1 MDNISL
7 FFLVQSLVGRSP
19 ILDNLMKIGAEPLI
33 YIMIILTLLLGI
45 KGKIE
50 DKKAFL
56 IIILTL
62 PIAFLLIRIIH
73 IFIFEPRPF
82 VTFNFIPLV
91 NETANVCFPSRHTT
105 ISAVIAFAFTYFKS
119 KWSLVFLILMLWIGA
134 SRVYVGVHYP
144 LDILGGF
151 IVGIISLL
159 IALQIKQFLKKSLL
173 L

>member
-1 MDNISL
+1 MDNITL
-7 FFLVQSLVGRSP
+7 FFLVQSLIGQSP
-19 ILDNLMKIGAEPLI
+19 ILDGLMRFGAEPLI
-33 YIMIILTLLLGI
+33 YIMILLTLILGI

-56 IIILTL
+56 IIILTI

-73 IFIFEPRPF
+73 IFIFKPRPF

-91 NETANVCFPSRHTT
+91 QETANTCFPSRHTT

-119 KWSLVFLILMLWIGA
+119 KRSLLFLILMLWVGI

-151 IVGIISLL
+151 LVAAISLSL
-159 IALQIKQFLKKSLL
+159 ALQIKRILKKFLL
-173 L
+173 T

>member
-1 MDNISL
+1 
-7 FFLVQSLVGRSP
+7 
-19 ILDNLMKIGAEPLI
+19 MKIGAEPLI